1 MTDPVSP
8 QSDFVCIINGAAGS
22 KRAAEASDH
31 LADLFAKHGAQAR
44 ILLARD
50 GDEMAALAH
59 QAIEDGCTTVVAG
72 GGDGTVSAVAAAL
85 IDTDTT
91 LGVLPLGT
99 LNHFAKDLKIPLDLE
114 AAVANIFTGRVASI
128 DMGEVNGRPFVN
140 NSSLGLY
147 PAIVRQREEQQRR
160 GDGKWVGFAKAT
172 LFALQRYSPLYVS
185 LHAESRNEIADKT
198 PFVFVGN
205 NRYEASGLNIGGR
218 GCLDAGRLWVYRAPH
233 ASRFALFRMA
243 LQALGGTQ
251 DPNDLEIFDTEEFWV
266 GSKNTRLSVATDGEV
281 MTLDTPLHYRIRPRA
296 LSVIVPIEDG
306 LQTG

>member
-1 MTDPVSP
+1 MTDRASA
-8 QSDFVCIINGAAGS
+8 QSDFVCILNGAAGS
-22 KRAAEASDH
+22 NRAGEVSDH
-31 LADLFAKHGAQAR
+31 LADLFAKHRAQTR

-50 GDEMAALAH
+50 GVEIAALAH
-59 QAIEDGCTTVVAG
+59 RAIEDRCTTVVVG
-72 GGDGTVSAVAAAL
+72 GGDGTVSRVAAAL
-85 IDTDTT
+85 IDTETT

-99 LNHFAKDLKIPLDLE
+99 FNHFAKDLKIPLDLE
-114 AAVANIFTGRVASI
+114 AAVANIFAGWVASV
-128 DMGEVNGRPFVN
+128 DVGEVNGRPFVN

-147 PAIVRQREEQQRR
+147 PAIVSQREERQRR